1 MITDVT
7 NIRLHATA
15 VIVIGIAD
23 NNSDDIIVALSLIVH
38 YDKLHKEID

>member
-15 VIVIGIAD
+15 VIVIGSAD
-23 NNSDDIIVALSLIVH
+23 NSDDIMVALSLIVH
-38 YDKLHKEID
+38 NDKLDKEID